1 MMLMIVTMMLMIV
14 TMKLM
19 IVTMMVIIV
28 TQIVMIVTMMVM
40 MVMIVIIVTVTMIM
54 KDNGNDYYLLH
65 LGGLLLPAQS
75 SHFVPEAVLSDLRPG
90 PGTSAGSTSNTFTLF
105 V

>member
-1 MMLMIVTMMLMIV
+1 MMV
-14 TMKLM
+14 M

-28 TQIVMIVTMMVM
+28 TQIVKLETMMVM
-40 MVMIVIIVTVTMIM
+40 ILIIVTMTMIM

-65 LGGLLLPAQS
+65 LRGLLLPAQS
-75 SHFVPEAVLSDLRPG
+75 SHLVPEAVLSDLRPG
-90 PGTSAGSTSNTFTLF
+90 PGTSASSTSNTFTLF